1 MQQQQQR
8 ILIIL
13 WSGDAAAV
21 AHLCKTVGVVMQQQQ
36 QRILTMLW
44 SWMRWCYKQC
54 ILFNVVKLDAAA
66 AMHPHNVGLG
76 GNSAAV

>member
-13 WSGDAAAV
+13 WSGDAAAA
-21 AHLCKTVGVVMQQQQ
+21 AHLCKIVGVVMQRQ
-36 QRILTMLW
+36 QRIRTMLW

-54 ILFNVVKLDAAA
+54 IPFNVVKLDAAA
-66 AMHPHNVGLG
+66 TMHPHNEGLG

>member
-13 WSGDAAAV
+13 WSGDAAAA
-21 AHLCKTVGVVMQQQQ
+21 AHLCKIVGVVMQRQ
-36 QRILTMLW
+36 QRIRTMLW

-54 ILFNVVKLDAAA
+54 IPFNVVKLDAAA
-66 AMHPHNVGLG
+66 AMHPHNEGLG